1 MFKIASLYI
10 NGFENPFCLEAPFI
24 FSWTFEQETSL
35 KQHSYRIVVSST
47 SDNNGDYWD
56 SKEITSNAQTNIVYG
71 GREIPSRHDVFVKLI
86 VKNEKGEVAE
96 ATSRFE
102 TTLKDEEW
110 KGKWVSIPNN
120 FNGGTLFFRKELNID
135 LNKKVK
141 KARAY
146 IIGLGYHEFYV
157 NTKKIGKA
165 LLAPGLTDYNQTMFY
180 KAYDF
185 TDALSDKEINI
196 IGVEVGYGW
205 FGHRKMLAQFYIE
218 YEDGTELEDHSTCC
232 CGWWASGSPTIE
244 NSIYGGETYDAR
256 LEKLTAPN
264 WTSREFT
271 PAWDNGWM
279 YMILTQEEKGKK
291 VLQQIPDIEH
301 LGDFCGVIYKK
312 FSKNDI
318 VYDFKQNLA
327 GWVRIKVKGQEGTSI
342 TFKYAEG
349 VTKDGHAN
357 QLNLRSAKCID
368 KYILKGEGIEEW
380 SPRFTY
386 HGFQYVEAIIDG
398 EAEILE
404 IVGEHIHTNLRQTG
418 FFKCSDAIINQL
430 HHMSKITEEN
440 NDHSIFTD
448 CPQRDERFGWLNDLS
463 ARVFQQTFNFDCLNM
478 YRKVSEDINHTM
490 NEEGAIADT
499 APYYTGGQPA
509 DTTTVSYLLV
519 PYYAYI
525 IYGDVELLKSQYPN
539 CKRWVEYLLTRQKG
553 YIMDY
558 YYYADW
564 VNPDQLADSF
574 SDSICIST
582 MFLNWHLKV
591 LAAMARIAGHKE
603 DAEKYAKMA
612 QESDKAINEKY
623 YHEEGYYSKNTQA
636 ENAMAVSLGICLEE
650 NKEKVVKSIVDNI
663 IKNNYHLTC
672 GNQGYRH
679 VFYLLCE
686 YGYVDL
692 ALQVLRNPEYPGWGF
707 MVKNGATTVWERWE
721 LEMFNIMDSFDHP
734 MFGSYDAMFYRY
746 LGGINLDKLY
756 DNEITI
762 HPRLAKTLDHVECSF
777 DSIKGRITSNWRREN
792 GIVELDIVIPSNT
805 KANLIFDYDSVEING
820 KVSPSHINVESGTY
834 RIKIREE

>member
-1 MFKIASLYI
+1 MFKIASLFI
-10 NGFENPFCLEAPFI
+10 NGSKNPFCLEAPFI

-35 KQHSYRIVVSST
+35 RQHSYRIVVSST
-47 SDNNGDYWD
+47 CDNDGDYWD
-56 SKEITSNAQTNIVYG
+56 SKEITSNQQTNIVYG

-86 VKNEKGEVAE
+86 VKAENGEVAE
-96 ATSRFE
+96 KTSHFE

-157 NTKKIGKA
+157 NAKKIGKA
-165 LLAPGLTDYNQTMFY
+165 LLSPGVTDYNQTLLY

-185 TDALSDKEINI
+185 TDALSDKESNI

-205 FGHRKMLAQFYIE
+205 FGHRKLLAQFYIE

-232 CGWWASGSPTIE
+232 YGWWASGSPTIE

-264 WTSREFT
+264 WTSREFA

-279 YMILTQEEKGKK
+279 YTILTQGERGKK

-301 LGDFCGVIYKK
+301 LADFCGEIHKK

-318 VYDFKQNLA
+318 VYDFHQNLA
-327 GWVRIKVKGQEGTSI
+327 GWARIKVEGKEGTVI
-342 TFKYAEG
+342 TLKFAEG

-380 SPRFTY
+380 APRFTY
-386 HGFQYVEAIIDG
+386 HGFQYVEVLIDG

-404 IVGEHIHTNLRQTG
+404 ITGEHVHTNLAQTG
-418 FFKCSDAIINQL
+418 FFKCSDDIINQL
-430 HHMSKITEEN
+430 HHMAFITEQN
-440 NDHSIFTD
+440 NIHSIFTD

-463 ARVFQQTFNFDCLNM
+463 ARVFQQTYNFDCLNM
-478 YRKVSEDINHTM
+478 YKKVSNDINETM
-490 NEEGAIADT
+490 NEDGAISDT

-509 DTTTVSYLLV
+509 DTTSASYLLL
-519 PYYAYI
+519 PYYAYLY
-525 IYGDVELLKSQYPN
+525 YGDIELAKSQYPH
-539 CKRWVEYLLTRQKG
+539 CKRWVDYLLTRQND
-553 YIMDY
+553 YVMDY

-564 VNPDQLADSF
+564 VNPDKLEDSF
-574 SDSICIST
+574 SDSIFISS

-591 LAAMARIAGHKE
+591 LSRLADIAGHKL
-603 DAEKYAKMA
+603 DAEKYMKMA
-612 QESDKAINEKY
+612 IESDKSLNEKY
-623 YHEEGYYSKNTQA
+623 YHEEGYYSLNRQA
-636 ENAMAVSLGICLEE
+636 ENAIAVSLGICKEE
-650 NKEKVVKSIVDNI
+650 NKQKVVEHIVENI

-686 YGYVDL
+686 YGYVDI
-692 ALQVLRNPEYPGWGF
+692 ALKVLKNPEYPGWGF
-707 MVKNGATTVWERWE
+707 MVANGATTVWERWE

-734 MFGSYDAMFYRY
+734 MFGSYDAIFYRY
-746 LGGINLDKLY
+746 LGGINVDDLY
-756 DNEITI
+756 KNEITI
-762 HPRLAKTLDHVECSF
+762 HPRVPKSLDRVECSF
-777 DSIKGRITSNWRREN
+777 DSIKGLITSNWHKVKDGVVYE
-792 GIVELDIVIPSNT
+792 IVVPSNT
-805 KANLIFDYDSVEING
+805 RAHLIFDSRLIEINDKESSPVVSVDSG
-820 KVSPSHINVESGTY
+820 KYI
-834 RIKIREE
+834 IKVKE